1 MTARPA
7 SQPTALRHVLHAC
20 LGSLIAAL
28 GLLLSRGT
36 LLPTLGAFAVL
47 AFVLEALRF
56 ARPDLNGWLVGRFA
70 PLVKT
75 HERQAVSGA
84 TYLVLSALLVFAVFD
99 ARIAVLAVAYAAW
112 GDPLASVV
120 GGRAERSAHGA
131 GHWRWKGKSIEG
143 AFAFLV
149 GATVAGLLLA
159 PLGANIALSARLL
172 GAAVAAG
179 IEVLPI
185 RLDDNISVP
194 IGSAAAMALVVA
206 LESAV

>member
-1 MTARPA
+1 MTATPA

-28 GLLLSRGT
+28 GLLVSRGT
-36 LLPTLGAFAVL
+36 LLPTLGVLAAL

-84 TYLVLSALLVFAVFD
+84 TYLVLSALMVFAVFD
-99 ARIAVLAVAYAAW
+99 ARIAVLAVAYTAW

-120 GGRAERSAHGA
+120 GERA

-143 AFAFLV
+143 AFVFLV

-179 IEVLPI
+179 IEILPI

-194 IGSAAAMALVVA
+194 IGSATAMTLVVA